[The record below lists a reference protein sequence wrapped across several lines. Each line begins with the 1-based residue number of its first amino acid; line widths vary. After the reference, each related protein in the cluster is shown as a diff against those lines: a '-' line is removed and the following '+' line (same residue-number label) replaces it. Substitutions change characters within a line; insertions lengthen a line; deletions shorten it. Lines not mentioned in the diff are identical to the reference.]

1 MPLVELMPLAMTH
14 FLLDEAGGSLMEYVL
29 LAALIATVCTLI
41 VLASGKNF

>member
-1 MPLVELMPLAMTH
+1 MPLVELMPMALTQ
-14 FLLDEAGGSLMEYVL
+14 FLMDESGGSLMEYVL